1 MKKNR
6 ISILSPLVIISPSLG
21 QAPPEA
27 MRLSYPPNSV
37 NFAPSSSSS
46 VTILLLF
53 PSLASALDDL
63 YHLYTLLL
71 PSLLLLVNPE
81 PNPVLLHELVREV
94 IQKLR
99 WGTWPWLL
107 SDWNLNK
114 RNIHQ
119 ISRLFFKINDKLSP
133 GCFLS
138 LPHPVEQETSVPR
151 EYPNPC

>member
-21 QAPPEA
+21 QAPPGV
-27 MRLSYPPNSV
+27 MRLSNLPNSV
-37 NFAPSSSSS
+37 TFAPSSSSS

-71 PSLLLLVNPE
+71 PTLLLLVNPE
-81 PNPVLLHELVREV
+81 PDPVLLLELVREV
-94 IQKLR
+94 IPRLR
-99 WGTWPWLL
+99 WETWSWLL
-107 SDWNLNK
+107 SGWNLNK

-119 ISRLFFKINDKLSP
+119 I
-133 GCFLS
+133 
-138 LPHPVEQETSVPR
+138 
-151 EYPNPC
+151 

>member
-6 ISILSPLVIISPSLG
+6 ISTLSPLVIISPSLG
-21 QAPPEA
+21 QAPF
-27 MRLSYPPNSV
+27 S
-37 NFAPSSSSS
+37 FSS

-81 PNPVLLHELVREV
+81 PDPVLLLELVREV
-94 IQKLR
+94 IPRLR
-99 WGTWPWLL
+99 WETSSWLL
-107 SDWNLNK
+107 SGWNLIK

-119 ISRLFFKINDKLSP
+119 ISRYFS
-133 GCFLS
+133 
-138 LPHPVEQETSVPR
+138 E
-151 EYPNPC
+151 